1 MKRLGLSS
9 EMPPPPMPMM
19 TYDEIFNGDPTH
31 MQALLELFPLVGDVG
46 TRKRRR
52 RRAARA

>member
-9 EMPPPPMPMM
+9 GMSPPPMSMM

-31 MQALLELFPLVGDVG
+31 MQALLELFPPVGDVG
-46 TRKRRR
+46 VHKRRCR
-52 RRAARA
+52 